1 MTSNFHELFAPSIQA
16 LLHKLNALIGPIY
29 LVGGTVRNML
39 NHQPLSHE
47 LNLLVQRPL
56 PECFDLLREG
66 GGSFLTLNTKQH
78 KVWTAGL
85 SSLILPLKKGN
96 EQETTCDPD
105 EIVCAT
111 MPLSH
116 IEVATC
122 RHRPDHA
129 ATIEEDL
136 LHRDLTVNAMAYA
149 WPNGPLIDPF
159 NGQEDLRQRR
169 IRLVNG
175 EASLTDDALRAMRFF
190 RFLLQ
195 LDGHCDEPERE
206 IAAEFSVETVPR
218 KKLRAELDRFF
229 SIPFS
234 GERRQQIVHHF
245 FYSPLAQDIFSDM
258 ATPPICDTGET
269 AAHRCHRAIHV
280 MSELTEPE
288 SEEVV
293 PWHDLRWAAMLYA
306 MGELNC
312 IAKEKGHTRSTLH
325 GLSTRRIQEILKKF
339 RFSQRRQQHIFQLL
353 HHIDTPLV
361 PTDRTL
367 TRLMGQDVP
376 IPGLFRL
383 IHAVHVTRSKETEK
397 TTEEDPQRSQTVQTL
412 DRHLQ
417 RAMHRYRNLQQAK
430 LRPHAKDL
438 AITGGEIHDLVRLPQ
453 GEWMGTLIQ
462 ELLTWIGQDRT
473 RNQRVLLHDKIR
485 EWIAQGDRY

>member
-66 GGSFLTLNTKQH
+66 GSSFLTLNTKQH

-85 SSLILPLKKGN
+85 SSLILPLRKGN
-96 EQETTCDPD
+96 EQDNSSDPE
-105 EIVCAT
+105 EIFCT
-111 MPLSH
+111 SMPLSH
-116 IEVATC
+116 VEIATC
-122 RHRPDHA
+122 RHRPDQE

-149 WPNGPLIDPF
+149 WPDGPLLDPF

-175 EASLTDDALRAMRFF
+175 EASLADDPLRAMRFF

-195 LDGHCDEPERE
+195 LDGLCDEQERE
-206 IAAEFSVETVPR
+206 IAEELSVESVPK

-229 SIPFS
+229 SLPFTGRS
-234 GERRQQIVHHF
+234 RQEIVHHF

-269 AAHRCHRAIHV
+269 AAHRCHRAIQV
-280 MSELTEPE
+280 MSEITEPE
-288 SEEVV
+288 AGEII
-293 PWHDLRWAAMLYA
+293 PWHDLRWAALLYA

-312 IAKEKGHTRSTLH
+312 IAREKGHTRSTLH

-353 HHIDTPLV
+353 HHMDTSLA

-367 TRLMGQDVP
+367 SRLMGQDIP

-383 IHAVHVTRSKETEK
+383 IHAVQVTRSKETEK
-397 TTEEDPQRSQTVQTL
+397 SAEEETQRSQTVQGL
-412 DRHLQ
+412 DRHLS
-417 RAMHRYRNLQQAK
+417 RALQRYRNLQQAK
-430 LRPHAKDL
+430 QRPHAKDL
-438 AITGGEIHDLVRLPQ
+438 AISGGEILDLVRLPQ
-453 GEWMGTLIQ
+453 GEWMNTLIQ
-462 ELLTWIGQDRT
+462 ELLTWISEDRN
-473 RNQRVLLHDKIR
+473 RNQRALLYEKIR
-485 EWIAQGDRY
+485 AWIAFGDRF